1 VDTTLADCV
10 VSFSPKASVCKYV
23 VPEGYP
29 DNPRKGDGLL
39 LPAELPEGV
48 TTYLSAVDIKNG
60 ELIATGSRTLAVVG
74 TAATIAE
81 AEVVCEQV
89 IRQIPGPFFH
99 RADIGTV
106 PSIARRVKHMKAVRS
121 A

>member
-1 VDTTLADCV
+1 MADSWPQRMAWRLIEYNARFGDPESLNLLTLLETDFARLCRAIVDTTLADCV

-48 TTYLSAVDIKNG
+48 TTYLSAVDIRM
-60 ELIATGSRTLAVVG
+60 GS
-74 TAATIAE
+74 
-81 AEVVCEQV
+81 
-89 IRQIPGPFFH
+89 
-99 RADIGTV
+99 
-106 PSIARRVKHMKAVRS
+106 
-121 A
+121 